1 MIGRDVRGRFAPGY
15 SADRGRGKPPGR
27 WDGMLNTD
35 LRRLVME
42 VANLPVSIPRG
53 RGRRIV
59 TLFEALIRRLA
70 SGRIKRRAAVM
81 NFIRLVLDS
90 ADQEGHDPARVSVT
104 ATHPAIARLQAQL
117 VELKLAAAS
126 PDATELARGSVGA
139 MEVLIEVLHRGVP
152 R

>member
-1 MIGRDVRGRFAPGY
+1 
-15 SADRGRGKPPGR
+15 
-27 WDGMLNTD
+27 MLNTD